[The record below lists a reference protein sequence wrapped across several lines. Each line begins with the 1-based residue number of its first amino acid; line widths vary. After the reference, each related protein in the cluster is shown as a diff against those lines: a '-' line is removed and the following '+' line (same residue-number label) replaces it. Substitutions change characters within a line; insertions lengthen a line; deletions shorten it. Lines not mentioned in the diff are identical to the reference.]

1 MNDAQTWTT
10 IGGMFTFMLAF
21 MAIVVRLFGQNL
33 DARFGA
39 LTAVMT
45 AGFEQVDRRF
55 EQVDKRFEQVDR
67 RFEQVDK
74 RFEQVD
80 KRFEQVERRL
90 DRIED
95 RVGALDRDV
104 AAITRRLMD
113 GPETA

>member
-1 MNDAQTWTT
+1 MSDAQTWTT

-45 AGFEQVDRRF
+45 AGFEQVD
-55 EQVDKRFEQVDR
+55 KRFEH
-67 RFEQVDK
+67 
-74 RFEQVD
+74 
-80 KRFEQVERRL
+80 VERRL

-104 AAITRRLMD
+104 TAITRRLMD
-113 GPETA
+113 GPDTA

>member
-21 MAIVVRLFGQNL
+21 MAIAVRLFGQNL

-45 AGFEQVDRRF
+45 AGFEQVD
-55 EQVDKRFEQVDR
+55 K

-95 RVGALDRDV
+95 RVEALDRDV
-104 AAITRRLMD
+104 TAITRRLMD
-113 GPETA
+113 GPDTP

>member
-74 RFEQVD
+74 RFE
-80 KRFEQVERRL
+80 RVERRL
-90 DRIED
+90 DCIED

>member
-1 MNDAQTWTT
+1 MSDAQTWTT

-21 MAIVVRLFGQNL
+21 MAILVRLFGQNL

-55 EQVDKRFEQVDR
+55 EQVDR

-74 RFEQVD
+74 RFEH
-80 KRFEQVERRL
+80 VERRL

-104 AAITRRLMD
+104 TAITRRLMD
-113 GPETA
+113 GPDTA

>member
-1 MNDAQTWTT
+1 MTDAQTWAT

-33 DARFGA
+33 DTRFDA

-45 AGFEQVDRRF
+45 AGFGQVD
-55 EQVDKRFEQVDR
+55 QRFEQVDR
-67 RFEQVDK
+67 
-74 RFEQVD
+74 
-80 KRFEQVERRL
+80 RFEQVERRL

-104 AAITRRLMD
+104 AAITRRLIG
-113 GPETA
+113 GPDAS

>member
-21 MAIVVRLFGQNL
+21 MAILVRLFGQNL

-55 EQVDKRFEQVDR
+55 EQVDR

-90 DRIED
+90 DRIEN
-95 RVGALDRDV
+95 RVDALDRDV
-104 AAITRRLMD
+104 TAITRRLMD
-113 GPETA
+113 GPDTP

>member
-55 EQVDKRFEQVDR
+55 EQVDQRFEQVDR

-74 RFEQVD
+74 RFEH
-80 KRFEQVERRL
+80 VERRL
-90 DRIED
+90 DRIES
-95 RVGALDRDV
+95 RVDALDRDV
-104 AAITRRLMD
+104 TAITRRLMD
-113 GPETA
+113 GPDTP

>member
-55 EQVDKRFEQVDR
+55 EQVDR
-67 RFEQVDK
+67 

-95 RVGALDRDV
+95 RVEALDRDV
-104 AAITRRLMD
+104 TAITRRLMD
-113 GPETA
+113 GPDTP

>member
-55 EQVDKRFEQVDR
+55 EQVDKRFEQVD
-67 RFEQVDK
+67 
-74 RFEQVD
+74 

>member
-1 MNDAQTWTT
+1 MSDAQTWTT

-21 MAIVVRLFGQNL
+21 MAILVRLFGQNL

-55 EQVDKRFEQVDR
+55 EQV
-67 RFEQVDK
+67 
-74 RFEQVD
+74 
-80 KRFEQVERRL
+80 ERRL
-90 DRIED
+90 DRIET
-95 RVGALDRDV
+95 RVDALDRDV

-113 GPETA
+113 GPDTP

>member
-1 MNDAQTWTT
+1 MSDAQTWTT

-21 MAIVVRLFGQNL
+21 MAILVRLFGQNL

-55 EQVDKRFEQVDR
+55 EQVDQRFEQVDR
-67 RFEQVDK
+67 
-74 RFEQVD
+74 
-80 KRFEQVERRL
+80 RFEQVERRL

-104 AAITRRLMD
+104 TAITRRLLD
-113 GPETA
+113 GPDTA

>member
-1 MNDAQTWTT
+1 MSDAQTWTT

-21 MAIVVRLFGQNL
+21 VAIVVRLFGQNL

-45 AGFEQVDRRF
+45 AGFEQVDKRF
-55 EQVDKRFEQVDR
+55 EQVDK

-104 AAITRRLMD
+104 TVITRRLMD
-113 GPETA
+113 GPE

>member
-21 MAIVVRLFGQNL
+21 VAIVVRLFGQNL

-55 EQVDKRFEQVDR
+55 EQVDKRFEQV
-67 RFEQVDK
+67 
-74 RFEQVD
+74 
-80 KRFEQVERRL
+80 ERRL

-95 RVGALDRDV
+95 RVEALDRDV
-104 AAITRRLMD
+104 KAITRRLMD
-113 GPETA
+113 GPDTP

>member
-1 MNDAQTWTT
+1 MSDAQTWTT

-21 MAIVVRLFGQNL
+21 MAILVRLFGQNL

-55 EQVDKRFEQVDR
+55 EQVDR
-67 RFEQVDK
+67 RFEQVDQ
-74 RFEQVD
+74 RLEH
-80 KRFEQVERRL
+80 VERRL

-104 AAITRRLMD
+104 TAITRRLMD
-113 GPETA
+113 GPDTA